1 VSGGGWWAATLAARS
16 ARCWGHSPAQMPDAT
31 SISSRAGLVQSTQR
45 LAVLPSMST
54 RTARSSTSRHRS
66 GERHAVVTRGIHGS
80 GHVLEHPGGVAR
92 RLRTQQVSL
101 GVVAWIVVGL
111 VVASQNDFLDDLGSL
126 ERILS
131 AILAVLV
138 WPLVLLDVHFGI

>member
-1 VSGGGWWAATLAARS
+1 MPAAI
-16 ARCWGHSPAQMPDAT
+16 
-31 SISSRAGLVQSTQR
+31 SISSSAGLVQSTQM
-45 LAVLPSMST
+45 LAVLASMST
-54 RTARSSTSRHRS
+54 RTAGTVPSRHDD
-66 GERHAVVTRGIHGS
+66 EQRHAVVTSGIHGS
-80 GHVLEHPGGVAR
+80 GHVLEHPGAMA

-101 GVVAWIVVGL
+101 GLVAWIVVGL

>member
-1 VSGGGWWAATLAARS
+1 
-16 ARCWGHSPAQMPDAT
+16 
-31 SISSRAGLVQSTQR
+31 
-45 LAVLPSMST
+45 
-54 RTARSSTSRHRS
+54 
-66 GERHAVVTRGIHGS
+66 
-80 GHVLEHPGGVAR
+80 VAR

>member
-1 VSGGGWWAATLAARS
+1 MA
-16 ARCWGHSPAQMPDAT
+16 
-31 SISSRAGLVQSTQR
+31 
-45 LAVLPSMST
+45 
-54 RTARSSTSRHRS
+54 
-66 GERHAVVTRGIHGS
+66 
-80 GHVLEHPGGVAR
+80 